1 MGRMTRNRDMTQ
13 LQFGDAQTIADDR
26 RKVERAIAKEAVI
39 KALDIYNAL
48 GFDSRTIGF
57 NIGAVFAEWA
67 DSDVVE
73 MPKLEEGIQAA
84 VAAVYGFSEA
94 Q

>member
-1 MGRMTRNRDMTQ
+1 MTQ
-13 LQFGDAQTIADDR
+13 LQLGDTQTIADDR
-26 RKVERAIAKEAVI
+26 REVDRAIAKEALV

-57 NIGAVFAEWA
+57 NIGAVFAAWA

-73 MPKLEEGIQAA
+73 MPKFEEGIQVA
-84 VAAVYGFSEA
+84 VANVYGFSEA
-94 Q
+94 QS